1 MNKIEIN
8 KKNLNE
14 EYKNLIQEYHLLKV
28 EIPKTLKKINDKKI
42 YVNFVHKLFGGDPE
56 LSDLNLNDINFQNLS
71 EPDLHSV
78 TIKIENEMKKHKP
91 EDNILLTS
99 TDEELMG
106 NINKLDIV
114 FNFMEE
120 RILKT
125 LEKNEKLRNEIIS
138 INEEGENEKKIME
151 KEIQEREKEYKNIL
165 LEYEGEKSSGEF
177 ISFSKEDYIN
187 FMRKLHI
194 ELFECIKDIN
204 IKDKSDIDEYNILDK
219 IIKPTL
225 TDIKEKERQ
234 IDNLI
239 IEMGKY
245 SKDNKEL
252 FNRSVNKIKNE
263 NRVFKFHQERYNR
276 EIANTLRNENILE
289 KINKIMITGKYK
301 YKMQIPLHILNKRRN
316 NLKQLKTEPSDIKSL
331 YY

>member
-1 MNKIEIN
+1 
-8 KKNLNE
+8 
-14 EYKNLIQEYHLLKV
+14 
-28 EIPKTLKKINDKKI
+28 
-42 YVNFVHKLFGGDPE
+42 
-56 LSDLNLNDINFQNLS
+56 
-71 EPDLHSV
+71 
-78 TIKIENEMKKHKP
+78 
-91 EDNILLTS
+91 
-99 TDEELMG
+99 MG

-245 SKDNKEL
+245 SKDNKDL